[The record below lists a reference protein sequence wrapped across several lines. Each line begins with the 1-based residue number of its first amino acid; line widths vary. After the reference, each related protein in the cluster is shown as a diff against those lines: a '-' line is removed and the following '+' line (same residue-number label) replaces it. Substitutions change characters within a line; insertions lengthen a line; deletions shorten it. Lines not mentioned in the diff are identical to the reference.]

1 VWRPIFCLGFP
12 TRKKAISQ
20 APFQV
25 CLGNPAFDFGGF
37 EPVISGPIRNN
48 NSAAGERHAP
58 STQAVVATGIRRADV
73 RLGDEMTD
81 KLLNFIDGE
90 WREPSTGK
98 WAPNRNPADA
108 RVVLNEAPMSD
119 AADLQLAMD
128 GALRAQKDWART
140 PAPVRGKILFNA
152 VRLFEKRTEELARA
166 LTAEEGKIL
175 EESRGEVQKMINL
188 LEFVAGEARRLN
200 GETIP
205 SEIPNTFAYTVR
217 VPIGVV
223 ASITPWNFPVAIPVW
238 KAAPAM
244 VAGNAV
250 IHKPANQTPWTAKI
264 IAEVFAEAG
273 IPKGIYN
280 VIYGRGSLL
289 GSCLVNHPHID
300 GITFTGSTEIGLGI
314 NESAARSKKKV
325 QCEMGGKNPVI
336 VMEDADVALAV
347 QAAAKGGFGAT
358 GQRCTATSRAI
369 VHRDVYNEFLEGIV
383 EMARTM
389 RPGDGFDPASAL
401 GPSVDE
407 GQMNTVLR
415 YIDIGKSEGAT
426 LAAGGMRLMDAE
438 REHGYFVAP
447 TVFANVDRKMR
458 VAREEIFGPVMSVLP
473 ISSMDEAIDVANDTP
488 FGLSSS
494 IYTRDV
500 NRVFRYVDRVETGM
514 LHVNNPT
521 IGGEAQMPFGGMKQT
536 GIGEREQ
543 GKTAVDFSTELKTIY
558 IDYAGSVRGGNLF

>member
-1 VWRPIFCLGFP
+1 M
-12 TRKKAISQ
+12 S
-20 APFQV
+20 
-25 CLGNPAFDFGGF
+25 
-37 EPVISGPIRNN
+37 
-48 NSAAGERHAP
+48 
-58 STQAVVATGIRRADV
+58 
-73 RLGDEMTD
+73 D
-81 KLLNFIDGE
+81 KILNFINGE
-90 WREPSTGK
+90 WCAPSTGK
-98 WAPNRNPADA
+98 WAPNLNPADT
-108 RVVLNEAPMSD
+108 REVLNEYPLSD
-119 AADLQLAMD
+119 DTDLQRAME
-128 GALRAQKDWART
+128 GAVRAQREWART

-152 VRLFEKRTEELARA
+152 VRIFERRSEELARA
-166 LTAEEGKIL
+166 LTFEEGKIIA
-175 EESRGEVQKMINL
+175 ESRGEVQKMINL

-205 SEIPNTFAYTVR
+205 SEVPNTFAYTVR

-238 KAAPAM
+238 KGAPAM

-280 VIYGRGSLL
+280 VIYGRGSLI
-289 GSCLVNHPHID
+289 GNCIVNHPQID
-300 GITFTGSTEIGLGI
+300 AITFTGSTEIGLGI
-314 NESAARSKKKV
+314 NEVASRSKKKV
-325 QCEMGGKNPVI
+325 QCEMGGKNPII
-336 VMEDADVALAV
+336 VMEDADVQLAV

-369 VHRDVYNEFLEGIV
+369 VHRDVYDEFVEGIV

-389 RPGDGFDPASAL
+389 RPGNGFEETSAL

-415 YIDIGKSEGAT
+415 YIDIGKSEGAI
-426 LAAGGMRLMDAE
+426 LAAGGERLLDDE
-438 REHGYFVAP
+438 RKHGYFVAP
-447 TVFANVDRKMR
+447 TVFAGVNREMR
-458 VAREEIFGPVMSVLP
+458 IAREEIFGPVMSVIP

-488 FGLSSS
+488 FGLSSAF
-494 IYTRDV
+494 YTRDV
-500 NRVFRYVDRVETGM
+500 NRVFEYVDRVETGM

-521 IGGEAQMPFGGMKQT
+521 IGGEAQMPFGGMKAT

-543 GKTAVDFSTELKTIY
+543 GKTAIEFSTELKTIY